1 MVIVTAKKS
10 SNFMCKIKIKYFLI
24 LVLLC
29 GIFSC
34 KDNSQIRLAEN
45 LKDIKKKEVIFANIN
60 KNWTFNAIPSNITS
74 RELTTN
80 WTEWRIFLD
89 ELSKKPNSTIGAF
102 QQKAKNLSKKA
113 LELKTKIPVK
123 FNGLA
128 IKARITVVIT
138 KVNSLDLYINLNQ
151 IPDDKVIILINE
163 INKEVQSLQLQMD
176 EITRRSQIQTEEGE
190 SDLIKMMDTT
200 RAIPNVP
207 MGVNQNI
214 Q

>member
-1 MVIVTAKKS
+1 MKS
-10 SNFMCKIKIKYFLI
+10 YLYICLFSLI
-24 LVLLC
+24 L
-29 GIFSC
+29 SC
-34 KDNSQIRLAEN
+34 KDDSKIRLAEN

-60 KNWTFNAIPSNITS
+60 KNWTFNAIPSNTTS
-74 RELTTN
+74 RELTTK

-113 LELKTKIPVK
+113 LELKTKIPIK
-123 FNGLA
+123 FNGPA
-128 IKARITVVIT
+128 IKARITVLIT

-176 EITRRSQIQTEEGE
+176 EITKRSQIQTESGE

-207 MGVNQNI
+207 MNVGQNV